1 MINCLQVTQFRSRAT
16 NERERL
22 KKIFIEKSNKKKAEV
37 SMLIIKKYILSK
49 KMLHEIKKDIID

>member
-1 MINCLQVTQFRSRAT
+1 M
-16 NERERL
+16 EEKGW

-37 SMLIIKKYILSK
+37 AMLIIKKYTLSK